1 MSGATAPKPKEHPMA
16 TAAQRLMRM
25 GFGFA
30 FAQALLVAA
39 ELGIAD
45 LLHGGPRSAD
55 DLARATGSDAD
66 ALYRVLRFL
75 ASEGVFREEAPRRF
89 AQSELSDAL
98 RVDAPKSPRDFIRM
112 INREAYTAWG
122 QLLHTV
128 RTGETAFEHVFGAQ
142 RFDWLAKHPEAAA
155 LFQRAMV
162 SLSQGGN
169 AEAAEAYDFGGC
181 KRVVDVGGGHG
192 ELLSAIVTRNPHLA
206 GVLYDC
212 PAGIA
217 AAEQGVGGPLPRC
230 DLMAGDFFSSVPD
243 GGDVYIIKKVIHDWD
258 DQSAAKILGN
268 CRRAM
273 VPGGKVLLVETIVP
287 PGGEPDPIKLMDVNM
302 LVVTGGRE
310 RTKEEYERLFASAGL
325 RLARIIA
332 TRAPLSILE
341 AVAA

>member
-1 MSGATAPKPKEHPMA
+1 MA
-16 TAAQRLMRM
+16 TPSQRLLRM
-25 GFGFA
+25 GFSFA
-30 FAQALLVAA
+30 FSQALYVAA

-45 LLHGGPRSAD
+45 LLHGGSQSAD
-55 DLARATGSDAD
+55 ELAKATNSDAG

-98 RVDAPKSPRDFIRM
+98 RADAPKSPRDLIRM

-128 RTGETAFEHVFGAQ
+128 RTGQTAFEHVFGAQ

-155 LFQRAMV
+155 LFQSAMV
-162 SLSQGGN
+162 AISQGGN
-169 AEAAEAYDFGGC
+169 AEAAKAYDFTDC
-181 KRVVDVGGGHG
+181 RRVVDVGGGHG
-192 ELLSAIVTRNPHLA
+192 ELLSAIVTRNPHLS
-206 GVLYDC
+206 GVLYDR

-217 AAEQGVGGPLPRC
+217 AAEKGVGGPLPRC
-230 DLMAGDFFSSVPD
+230 ELVAGDFFLSVPD

-258 DQSAAKILGN
+258 DQSSVKILGN

-273 VPGGKVLLVETIVP
+273 APDGKVLLVETIVP
-287 PGGEPDPIKLMDVNM
+287 SGNEPDPIKLMDVNM

-310 RTKEEYERLFASAGL
+310 RTEKEYADLFAGAGL
-325 RLARIIA
+325 RLARVVQ
-332 TRAPLSILE
+332 TRGPLSILE
-341 AVAA
+341 GVAA